1 MELPNKKIVL
11 FDGVC
16 NLCESSVQM
25 IIKHDKKE
33 AFVFAS
39 QQSETGKDILRYLG
53 IDTKKMDAIVLYEPG
68 VAYFIKSDAAME
80 ILKEFPLPYSLLR
93 IFRFLPLTF
102 RDAVYDYIAKNRYRW
117 YGKKE
122 ACWMPTKELRA
133 RFLDRQD

>member
-16 NLCESSVQM
+16 NLCESSVQL
-25 IIKHDKKE
+25 IIKHDKNE
-33 AFVFAS
+33 AFMFAS

-53 IDTKKMDAIVLYEPG
+53 IDTNKMDGIVLYEPG

-80 ILKEFPLPYSLLR
+80 ILKEFSLPYSLLR
-93 IFRFLPLTF
+93 IFRFLPLSI
-102 RDAVYDYIAKNRYRW
+102 RDAVYDYIAKNRYKW

-122 ACWMPTKELRA
+122 ACWLPTKELKT
-133 RFLDRQD
+133 RFLE

>member
-25 IIKHDKKE
+25 IIKHDKNE
-33 AFVFAS
+33 AFMFAS

-53 IDTKKMDAIVLYEPG
+53 IDTKKMDGIVLYEPG

-80 ILKEFPLPYSLLR
+80 ILKEFTFPYSLLR
-93 IFRFLPLTF
+93 VFRFLPLSI
-102 RDAVYDYIAKNRYRW
+102 RDAVYDYIAKNRYTW

-122 ACWMPTKELRA
+122 ACWLPTKELKA
-133 RFLDRQD
+133 RFLE

>member
-25 IIKHDKKE
+25 IIKHDKNE
-33 AFVFAS
+33 VFMFAS

-53 IDTKKMDAIVLYEPG
+53 IDTKKTDGIVLYEPG

-80 ILKEFPLPYSLLR
+80 ILKDFPFPYSLLR
-93 IFRFLPLTF
+93 VFRFLPLSI
-102 RDAVYDYIAKNRYRW
+102 RDAVYDYIAKNRYTW

-122 ACWMPTKELRA
+122 ACLLPTKELKA
-133 RFLDRQD
+133 KFLE

>member
-33 AFVFAS
+33 AFMFAS
-39 QQSETGKDILRYLG
+39 QQSEAGKLILRYLG
-53 IDTKKMDAIVLYEPG
+53 IDTKKMDGIVLYEPG

-80 ILKEFPLPYSLLR
+80 ILKEFSFPYSLLR
-93 IFRFLPLTF
+93 VFRFLPLPF
-102 RDAVYDYIAKNRYRW
+102 RDAIYNYIAKNRYRW

-122 ACWMPTKELRA
+122 ACWLPTKELRS
-133 RFLDRQD
+133 RFLE

>member
-16 NLCESSVQM
+16 NLCESSVQI

-53 IDTKKMDAIVLYEPG
+53 IDTKKMDGIVLYEPG

-133 RFLDRQD
+133 RFLNRQD

>member
-1 MELPNKKIVL
+1 MELTNKKIVL

-16 NLCESSVQM
+16 NLCESSVQI

-53 IDTKKMDAIVLYEPG
+53 IDTKKMDGIVLYEPG

-122 ACWMPTKELRA
+122 ACWMPTKDLRA
-133 RFLDRQD
+133 RFLNRQD